1 MYPPELVARIG
12 ILGFANTGKTTLFNA
27 LTGLGAPTAPHPFST
42 TEPNVGVA
50 KVPDPDLERAA
61 EVESSDKTVYAT
73 LDLLDL
79 PAMAR
84 AGEGLGAQFIG
95 RLREMDA
102 LAIVVRA
109 FENEA
114 VPTDVGG
121 TDPVAQAEELLVELT
136 LADFEVFDR
145 RKERIAKEATAD
157 ASKRAAAVAI
167 ARATSVLEDG
177 TPLRATS
184 WSDEE
189 LRAFRDLA
197 PLTLLPTI
205 WVVNVDED
213 TDPVDALAAVSAV
226 VPAGD
231 TVVALSA
238 RIEEEAAEL
247 SPDDRDELFADLGL
261 GDGALA
267 TMVRAAYSAL
277 GLISFYTIGPKEAHA
292 WTVEAGATAPVAAGK
307 IHSDLQRGFIRAEVV
322 PLQAVIQ
329 SGGWDAAKKAG
340 HLRVEGKDYVIQE
353 HDSILVRFSV

>member
-1 MYPPELVARIG
+1 MARIG

-27 LTGLGAPTAPHPFST
+27 LTGLGAPTAAHAFST

-61 EVESSDKTVYAT
+61 VVEGSDKTVYAT

-79 PAMAR
+79 PAMAK

-109 FENEA
+109 FASEA
-114 VPTDVGG
+114 VPADVGG

-157 ASKRAAAVAI
+157 ATKKAAAAAI
-167 ARATSVLEDG
+167 QRGASVLEEG
-177 TPLRATS
+177 TPLRTVS
-184 WSDEE
+184 WADEE

-213 TDPVDALAAVSAV
+213 GDPNDALAAVADV
-226 VPAGD
+226 VPQGD

-247 SPDDRDELFADLGL
+247 SPEDRDELFSDLGL

-307 IHSDLQRGFIRAEVV
+307 IHSDLQRGFIRAEII
-322 PLQAVIQ
+322 PLDDIIEA
-329 SGGWDAAKKAG
+329 GGWDAAKKAG

-353 HDSILVRFSV
+353 RDSLLVRFSV